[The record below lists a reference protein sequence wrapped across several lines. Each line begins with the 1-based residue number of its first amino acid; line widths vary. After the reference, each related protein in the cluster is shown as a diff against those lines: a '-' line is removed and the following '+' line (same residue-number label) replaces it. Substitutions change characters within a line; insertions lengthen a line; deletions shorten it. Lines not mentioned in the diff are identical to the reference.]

1 MTVQAAG
8 AHRAAWMVV
17 LVRGPGATLLVRP
30 HWIVWTIAVLVAAS
44 AATVVYRYTS
54 VDVGR
59 LRPLPD
65 MHGPTCALPG
75 KRVRPG
81 RDRGGK
87 SVCAAQVHS
96 GSRTSWSA
104 QNKETKMI
112 AAISQSLKCRRR
124 AARAID
130 NAMAAAAI
138 VHPATAAPQVIKIYE
153 THNAVG
159 VAPLT
164 WLSFMAIGTV
174 FLAYGLLHMI
184 KPMIVTQVLW
194 FVMDAVIL
202 TGVVLYS

>member
-65 MHGPTCALPG
+65 MHGPTWALPG

-81 RDRGGK
+81 RDRAGK

-124 AARAID
+124 RR
-130 NAMAAAAI
+130 
-138 VHPATAAPQVIKIYE
+138 
-153 THNAVG
+153 
-159 VAPLT
+159 APLT
-164 WLSFMAIGTV
+164 TPWQRPPSS
-174 FLAYGLLHMI
+174 
-184 KPMIVTQVLW
+184 
-194 FVMDAVIL
+194 IL
-202 TGVVLYS
+202 PPRPRKSSRSMRPTTPSALRPSPG

>member
-1 MTVQAAG
+1 
-8 AHRAAWMVV
+8 
-17 LVRGPGATLLVRP
+17 
-30 HWIVWTIAVLVAAS
+30 
-44 AATVVYRYTS
+44 
-54 VDVGR
+54 
-59 LRPLPD
+59 
-65 MHGPTCALPG
+65 
-75 KRVRPG
+75 
-81 RDRGGK
+81 
-87 SVCAAQVHS
+87 
-96 GSRTSWSA
+96 
-104 QNKETKMI
+104 MI

-164 WLSFMAIGTV
+164 WLSFMAMGTV
-174 FLAYGLLHMI
+174 FLAYGLLH
-184 KPMIVTQVLW
+184 MIVTQVLW